1 VQVRELTVPD
11 AFEFTPKQHADD
23 RGTFLE
29 YFRADLLERVT
40 GHRLRLEQA
49 NCSVSARG
57 SLRGI
62 HYADVP
68 PGQAKYVTCVRGA
81 GLDVVIDIRTG
92 SPTFGAWDAVVLDEN
107 ERRAV
112 YVAEGLG
119 HAFLSLT
126 DDATLLYLCSDGYR
140 PASEHGINPLDRGI
154 GIGWPSEVTP
164 ILSPRDRD
172 APTLAEASA
181 LGRLPSYD
189 DCLARYQVLRGDGES

>member
-1 VQVRELTVPD
+1 MSVPD
-11 AFEFTPKQHADD
+11 AFEFTPKQHADE

-29 YFRADLLERVT
+29 YFRADLLERAT
-40 GHRLRLEQA
+40 GHRLQLVQA

-81 GLDVVIDIRTG
+81 GLDVVVDVRDG
-92 SPTFGAWDAVVLDEN
+92 SPTFGAWDAVVLDEH

-140 PASEHGINPLDRGI
+140 PASEHGVDALDPALGI
-154 GIGWPSEVTP
+154 SWPSEITP
-164 ILSPRDRD
+164 IVSVKDRA
-172 APTLAEASA
+172 APSLDEARA
-181 LGRLPSYD
+181 AGQLPSYD
-189 DCLARYQVLRGDGES
+189 ACLSRYQVLRGDTGR

>member
-1 VQVRELTVPD
+1 MQVRELTVPD

-29 YFRADLLERVT
+29 YFRADLLEKAT
-40 GHRLRLEQA
+40 GHRLQLVQA

-81 GLDVVIDIRTG
+81 GLDVVVDVRDG
-92 SPTFGAWDAVVLDEN
+92 SPTFGAWDAVVLDEH

-126 DDATLLYLCSDGYR
+126 EDATLLYLCSDGYR
-140 PASEHGINPLDRGI
+140 PTSEHGVDALDPALGI
-154 GIGWPSEVTP
+154 SWPTEVTP
-164 ILSPRDRD
+164 IRSPKDRAATIC
-172 APTLAEASA
+172 APSPGGPVPTSANASTA
-181 LGRLPSYD
+181 TSRRPG
-189 DCLARYQVLRGDGES
+189 